1 MFILKGLEKVELNH
15 VLEHVKN
22 SGMRNTADRT
32 ITQCIVIY
40 LFWLKNGIDQTT
52 ISAIFGIKCRQDVS
66 RYLAQARDG
75 LSSFVDSHIGP
86 KALSRQQW
94 VRCNSKI
101 AAELFLESNRAH
113 LVDNTQVDVHQVE

>member
-1 MFILKGLEKVELNH
+1 M
-15 VLEHVKN
+15 LEHVKN

-86 KALSRQQW
+86 KALSRQQ
-94 VRCNSKI
+94 
-101 AAELFLESNRAH
+101 
-113 LVDNTQVDVHQVE
+113 

>member
-1 MFILKGLEKVELNH
+1 
-15 VLEHVKN
+15 
-22 SGMRNTADRT
+22 MRNTAERT

-52 ISAIFGIKCRQDVS
+52 LSSIFGIKCQQNVS

-86 KALSRQQW
+86 KVLSRQQW
-94 VRCNSKI
+94 VRCNSNI
-101 AAELFLESNRAH
+101 AAELFLETNRAH
-113 LVDNTQVDVHQVE
+113 LPDNTQIGVQVE